1 MQKLKEFA
9 AFLSRNF
16 LSIFQTSF
24 FQVILQY
31 SSNNDLLDARH
42 TFQLC
47 SFCVVS
53 LEVRVEGGDEVNPL
67 PCGLHLFLPKS

>member
-1 MQKLKEFA
+1 MQKLKAFA
-9 AFLSRNF
+9 AFLSRGF
-16 LSIFQTSF
+16 SIHIFS
-24 FQVILQY
+24 QVILQY
-31 SSNNDLLDARH
+31 RSSNDLLDARH

-47 SFCVVS
+47 SFSVVS